1 MGPGF
6 RAPAV
11 ERFMEIARAWALHP
25 WPMTRAQGIATYKA
39 LGWVR
44 ADDDIES
51 FTTDST
57 GGEAESFFYADLLKT
72 FVAANR
78 IHRTID
84 RNCRS
89 RTEGEGERR
98 SRSRAWGH
106 RGSRSM
112 NPPNGRNTDKSLISH
127 RNAEFAIVH

>member
-1 MGPGF
+1 
-6 RAPAV
+6 
-11 ERFMEIARAWALHP
+11 MEIARRRAPPLAVA
-25 WPMTRAQGIATYKA
+25 RAQGIATYEA

-51 FTTDST
+51 FTTDCT
-57 GGEAESFFYADLLKT
+57 AGESESFFCADLLKT

-78 IHRTID
+78 THRTID

-112 NPPNGRNTDKSLISH
+112 NPPNGRNTDISLISH
-127 RNAEFAIVH
+127 RNAEFVIVH